1 MVINIKNNNTL
12 LIIMSKK
19 VPYIFR
25 RIRFNLGL
33 LYSCLRRIIWMIIF
47 NLIFTLEVRE
57 IVKIII
63 FSFDLRDIL
72 LNAEVL
78 EYVDVVRLKRLNW

>member
-1 MVINIKNNNTL
+1 
-12 LIIMSKK
+12 
-19 VPYIFR
+19 
-25 RIRFNLGL
+25 
-33 LYSCLRRIIWMIIF
+33 MIIF

-78 EYVDVVRLKRLNW
+78 EYVDVVRLKRLN